1 MLFLGLISPS
11 PSTKSAKSVPST
23 RDIDSGMILCSQ
35 YSIVFSSV
43 SNIQNYLIASILV
56 FMSTNEKAKVDLGVV
71 ILSPFVCW
79 EGETPNFII
88 ETIIFMRRCMM
99 EVFSS
104 IYTISNRSYSPIPP

>member
-1 MLFLGLISPS
+1 MIITDLFTLQIHGVEAGLEVVIDKHSVFPFLGLISPS

-71 ILSPFVCW
+71 ILSPCVC
-79 EGETPNFII
+79 
-88 ETIIFMRRCMM
+88 
-99 EVFSS
+99 
-104 IYTISNRSYSPIPP
+104 